1 MDGDSSILSSILLL
15 LVLIAVNAFF
25 AMVEAAVIGLNDAKL
40 RRQAE
45 EGEKA
50 ACRLYKLTEAP
61 TRFLSTIQIGVTLSG
76 LFAAAVA
83 AEKEAQLQA
92 FYKNVEKQTELLEK
106 LANK

>member
-83 AEKEAQLQA
+83 ADSFADR
-92 FYKNVEKQTELLEK
+92 
-106 LANK
+106 LA